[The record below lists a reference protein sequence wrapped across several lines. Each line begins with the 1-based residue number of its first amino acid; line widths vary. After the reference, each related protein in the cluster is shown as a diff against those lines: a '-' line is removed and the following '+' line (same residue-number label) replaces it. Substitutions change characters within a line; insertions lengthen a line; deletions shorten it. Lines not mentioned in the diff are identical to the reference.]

1 MTMTISKKMKSLA
14 AAVAVAGVLT
24 GGAAALMPTFASA
37 SRGADD
43 AVGHVRHSGNDDA
56 TKQVRKTQGADD
68 AIKQVRKTQGAD
80 DAIKQVRQ
88 SGKDDATTQVRKA
101 RGADDAPGHVRHGG
115 NDDGVGHS

>member
-37 SRGADD
+37 SQGADD

-56 TKQVRKTQGADD
+56 T
-68 AIKQVRKTQGAD
+68 KQVRKTQGAD

-101 RGADDAPGHVRHGG
+101 RGADDAPGHVRQGRGADDAPGHVRHGG

>member
-37 SRGADD
+37 SHGADD

-56 TKQVRKTQGADD
+56 AKPVLKAPGADD
-68 AIKQVRKTQGAD
+68 ST
-80 DAIKQVRQ
+80 KQVRQ
-88 SGKDDATTQVRKA
+88 SGKDDTAKPVLKARAADDAVGHVRQG
-101 RGADDAPGHVRHGG
+101 RGADDA
-115 NDDGVGHS
+115 VGHIRQG

>member
-37 SRGADD
+37 SQGADD
-43 AVGHVRHSGNDDA
+43 AVGHVRHSGNDDV
-56 TKQVRKTQGADD
+56 TKQVRRARVADD
-68 AIKQVRKTQGAD
+68 APGH
-80 DAIKQVRQ
+80 VRQ
-88 SGKDDATTQVRKA
+88 G

>member
-24 GGAAALMPTFASA
+24 GGAAALIPTFASA
-37 SRGADD
+37 SQGADD

-88 SGKDDATTQVRKA
+88 SGKDDATTPARKA